1 MTTQQREPL
10 QGLPLFFENR
20 KNGSRAL
27 ILLVQALVLCYNIV
41 QIVALTAGLSLTE
54 PAMTKKIKRC
64 YV

>member
-1 MTTQQREPL
+1 M
-10 QGLPLFFENR
+10 
-20 KNGSRAL
+20 GSLCFLKTGRMAAGSL

>member
-1 MTTQQREPL
+1 MAY
-10 QGLPLFFENR
+10 